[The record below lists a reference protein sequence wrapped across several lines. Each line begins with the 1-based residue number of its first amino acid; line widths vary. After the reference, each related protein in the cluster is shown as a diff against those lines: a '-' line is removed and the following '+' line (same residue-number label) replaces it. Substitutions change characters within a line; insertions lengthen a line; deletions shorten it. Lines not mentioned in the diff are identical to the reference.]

1 MKSKKP
7 TTSSSSSNSNVSLAT
22 VMKHEAA
29 ANKAASSKK
38 FGLFEDEVDIMK
50 QKPSTSQSS
59 NVSRTNAWN
68 VDPFL
73 PDFSRPKGLSPFAD
87 EHVLQDEDF
96 NNATPPQ
103 RQSPQSKLMLV
114 HVLSF
119 IYRLDSLKFQRKTIF
134 NIYITCL
141 KITNSPNLSFITF
154 SLYLT

>member
-103 RQSPQSKLMLV
+103 RQSPQSKLMLA

-119 IYRLDSLKFQRKTIF
+119 IYRLDSLRF
-134 NIYITCL
+134 
-141 KITNSPNLSFITF
+141 
-154 SLYLT
+154 